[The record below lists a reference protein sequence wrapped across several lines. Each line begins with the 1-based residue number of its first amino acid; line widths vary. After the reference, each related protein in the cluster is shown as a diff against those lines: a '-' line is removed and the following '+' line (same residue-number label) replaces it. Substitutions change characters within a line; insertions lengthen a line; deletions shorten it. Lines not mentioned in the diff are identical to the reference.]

1 MVGGLSGTD
10 VTVVTG
16 HAVVENAGV
25 VEYCSAKGSCAEV
38 AIGTILIVGAGRDV
52 IDGLARADHVVV
64 ASRAAIID
72 VGMII
77 GAGAECARSMA
88 KTAIQ
93 KCRHVGI

>member
-1 MVGGLSGTD
+1 MVCGLSGAD

-16 HAVVENAGV
+16 RAIVENSGV
-25 VEYCSAKGSCAEV
+25 VKYCPAKGSCAEV
-38 AIGTILIVGAGRDV
+38 AIDTILVVGTGRYM
-52 IDGLARADHVVV
+52 IDGLACADHVVV

-93 KCRHVGI
+93 KRWHVGI